1 MKLKFL
7 TLSLIILCTGIL
19 SDVTIQEDKTSILCS
34 GKWYISS
41 MQSGE
46 NTIAIPDDERDN
58 MWMNFFKDG
67 KHEVMASGKIKKGSW
82 KFSKN
87 KDSLVFNT
95 QSGEI
100 KYMKLRGL
108 NKKELNLSFF
118 DGGKKINIS
127 LDQNK

>member
-7 TLSLIILCTGIL
+7 ILSLIILCTGIL
-19 SDVTIQEDKTSILCS
+19 NDATIQEDKTSILCS

-46 NTIAIPDDERDN
+46 MTIEVPDDKRDN

-67 KHEVMASGKIKKGSW
+67 KHEVMASGNIKKGSW

-95 QSGEI
+95 QGGEI

-108 NKKELNLSFF
+108 NKKELKLTFV
-118 DGGKKINIS
+118 DGGEKINIS